1 MELINSLDENF
12 KFDDKTIR
20 VVGSYNE
27 PWFVAKDICYVLG
40 LSNISDSV
48 KNIPDK
54 CKQIKNL
61 ISVSSISGIS
71 NQEQGR
77 NMIIINESGLYRL
90 IARSNKPIAQKFQ
103 DVVFDE
109 ILPSLRLK
117 GQYTIQAIVDK
128 NKELE
133 QEKMR
138 FEKENLI
145 LEHKLQKEKQL
156 LQEKNTDLLANTVEL
171 YALSRT
177 HDKILRQRKRTAYD
191 IGNVVYI
198 ISNEA
203 FNSHYGNLYYKIG
216 KATQGSNENRS
227 AFRSRLSNYNTGTP
241 KNYTVHYIC
250 YVEENDVVEK
260 MIKLRFRKN
269 LDESNKEEWL
279 LNTSLETIITF
290 IREQC
295 RNMDLSFEEKIIGD
309 IENIQETKEE
319 STDEETNEDE
329 TKDEPK
335 SVVEVVKKECL
346 SQRLYNNFHKPTK
359 QVRDIGNIVYIIS
372 NDSFGDYYKIDKAT
386 QNENENIADFTYRLS
401 KYNTSAP
408 KDYNVHYIC
417 YVEQNDLI
425 MKLLKIN
432 FKEEWISNISLS
444 KIISCVRELCE
455 TMNFTFE
462 EKIFDKMKIEKEQK
476 LEKENEI
483 KNTVK
488 ENYDVEETINE
499 IDIPV
504 NLDIVEQYSNDLPK
518 LQGFCRKLGIS
529 QKGIC
534 SDLYDRIT
542 HFIKTGEEKPYKTLE
557 ELRKICKD
565 YELIHTGNIDV
576 LEDRITYYLETGNKV
591 RYVNIEEEKDVV
603 TEPDVVADVSFEK
616 DYITQNIDN
625 FTSEKLMCI
634 CNLYKLGSNGSND
647 IMKQKIRNFFDKGIK
662 ESDRRKDVYQYDK
675 NGIFIKHYNSITEA
689 KNEINI
695 CGNVIANALNKNRM
709 VNDFI
714 FRNIHVDFSKNDLKE
729 ITKNSTKFKK
739 QLSSEDHEEIKKMFN
754 DGETKQKLMDLYSIS
769 RTQINR
775 IISKKE
781 IKN

>member
-1 MELINSLDENF
+1 MTTLINSLDETISFNEN
-12 KFDDKTIR
+12 TIR
-20 VVGSYNE
+20 IIGTYEQPLFIASDVC
-27 PWFVAKDICYVLG
+27 KILG
-40 LSNISDSV
+40 LCNITDTLRNLPDKWKKIESV
-48 KNIPDK
+48 KVDK
-54 CKQIKNL
+54 ESMTSEKDRSYIRRYH
-61 ISVSSISGIS
+61 
-71 NQEQGR
+71 QEM
-77 NMIIINESGLYRL
+77 NCVTEAGLYR
-90 IARSNKPIAQKFQ
+90 IIMRSNKPIAQKFQ
-103 DVVFDE
+103 EVVCED

-128 NKELE
+128 NKEL
-133 QEKMR
+133 
-138 FEKENLI
+138 EKENLI

-216 KATQGSNENRS
+216 KSTQGSNENRS
-227 AFRSRLSNYNTGTP
+227 AFTSRLSNYNTGTP
-241 KNYTVHYIC
+241 KSYTVHYIC

-260 MIKLRFRKN
+260 IIKLRFRKN

-290 IREQC
+290 VREQC

-309 IENIQETKEE
+309 IENIQEIKEE
-319 STDEETNEDE
+319 TTTDEEEITTTDEETKE
-329 TKDEPK
+329 EPK
-335 SVVEVVKKECL
+335 SETKVVKKECL

-372 NDSFGDYYKIDKAT
+372 NDDYYKIDKAT
-386 QNENENIADFTYRLS
+386 QNENENIAEFTYRLS
-401 KYNTSAP
+401 KYNKS
-408 KDYNVHYIC
+408 VHYIC

-425 MKLLKIN
+425 MKLMKIN
-432 FKEEWISNISLS
+432 FKEEWISNMSLS
-444 KIISCVRELCE
+444 KIISCIRELCE
-455 TMNFTFE
+455 TMNFSFE
-462 EKIFDKMKIEKEQK
+462 EKVFDKMKLQKEQK
-476 LEKENEI
+476 LEKKNET
-483 KNTVK
+483 KN
-488 ENYDVEETINE
+488 EETKTETNE
-499 IDIPV
+499 EIEKKEKAETNEEIH
-504 NLDIVEQYSNDLPK
+504 LDIVEQYSNDLPK

-534 SDLYDRIT
+534 SDLYDRII

-557 ELRKICKD
+557 ELRKICKE
-565 YELIHTGNIDV
+565 YELIHTGNKDV
-576 LEDRITYYLETGNKV
+576 LEDRIKYYLETGNKV
-591 RYVNIEEEKDVV
+591 RYVNIDEDIAVV
-603 TEPDVVADVSFEK
+603 EPDVVVDVSFEK
-616 DYITQNIDN
+616 DYIMKNIDN

-647 IMKQKIRNFFDKGIK
+647 IMKQRIRNFFDKGIK

-695 CGNVIANALNKNRM
+695 CGNVIANALNKNCM

-729 ITKNSTKFKK
+729 ISKNSTKFKK
-739 QLSSEDHEEIKKMFN
+739 QLTTEDHDKIKKLFN
-754 DGETKQKLMDLYSIS
+754 DGEMKQNLMDLYSIS
-769 RTQINR
+769 KTQLNR
-775 IISKKE
+775 IIKKE
-781 IKN
+781 N

>member
-1 MELINSLDENF
+1 MELIKEIDETIA
-12 KFDDKTIR
+12 FDEKNIR
-20 VVGSYNE
+20 VVGTYTE
-27 PWFVAKDICYVLG
+27 PWFVAKDICQILEIKDVSMALNKIDEKYKGTKVIGTLG
-40 LSNISDSV
+40 G
-48 KNIPDK
+48 
-54 CKQIKNL
+54 KQDMRI
-61 ISVSSISGIS
+61 V
-71 NQEQGR
+71 
-77 NMIIINESGLYRL
+77 NESGLYRL
-90 IARSNKPIAQKFQ
+90 IMRSNKHIAQKFQ

-216 KATQGSNENRS
+216 KSTQGSNENRS
-227 AFRSRLSNYNTGTP
+227 AFTSRLSNYNTGTP
-241 KNYTVHYIC
+241 KSYTVHYIC

-290 IREQC
+290 VRQEC
-295 RNMDLSFEEKIIGD
+295 RNMDLSFEEKIIGE
-309 IENIQETKEE
+309 IENIQETT
-319 STDEETNEDE
+319 TDEENDEELTITVDE
-329 TKDEPK
+329 TKEPI
-335 SVVEVVKKECL
+335 VKKECL
-346 SQRLYNNFHKPTK
+346 SHRLYNNFHKPTK
-359 QVRDIGNIVYIIS
+359 QVRDIVYIIS
-372 NDSFGDYYKIDKAT
+372 NDSFGDYYKIDKAI
-386 QNENENIADFTYRLS
+386 QDENENIAEFTNRLS
-401 KYNTSAP
+401 KYNKS
-408 KDYNVHYIC
+408 VHYIC

-425 MKLLKIN
+425 MKLMKIN
-432 FKEEWISNISLS
+432 FKEEWISNMSLS
-444 KIISCVRELCE
+444 KIISCIRELCE

-483 KNTVK
+483 ITENKNNEENK
-488 ENYDVEETINE
+488 EEIINE
-499 IDIPV
+499 VRI
-504 NLDIVEQYSNDLPK
+504 DIVEQYSIDLPK

-534 SDLYDRIT
+534 SDLYERII
-542 HFIKTGEEKPYKTLE
+542 HFIKTGEEKQYKSLE

-565 YELIHTGNIDV
+565 YELIHTGNKDV
-576 LEDRITYYLETGNKV
+576 LEERIKYYLETRNKV
-591 RYVNIEEEKDVV
+591 RYVNIEEITNEKVNDEVV
-603 TEPDVVADVSFEK
+603 CQDIPFEK
-616 DYITQNIDN
+616 DYIINKIDK
-625 FTSEKLMCI
+625 FTSEKLSCI
-634 CNLYKLGSNGSND
+634 CNLYKLGSKGSND
-647 IMKQKIRNFFDKGIK
+647 ILKQRIRNFIGKGIK
-662 ESDRRKDVYQYDK
+662 DSDRRKDVYQYDK

-689 KNEINI
+689 KSETNI
-695 CGNVIANALNKNRM
+695 CGNVIANALNNNCM
-709 VNDFI
+709 VNNFI
-714 FRNIHVDFSKNDLKE
+714 FRNIHVDFYENDLKE
-729 ITKNSTKFKK
+729 INKNSTKFKK
-739 QLSSEDHEEIKKMFN
+739 QLIKNDHEKI
-754 DGETKQKLMDLYSIS
+754 QKLFNEGQSKQNLMTLYSIS
-769 RTQINR
+769 KTQINR
-775 IISKKE
+775 ILKKE
-781 IKN
+781 FLN

>member
-1 MELINSLDENF
+1 MTTLINSLDETFSFNEN
-12 KFDDKTIR
+12 TIR
-20 VVGSYNE
+20 IIGTFDQPLFIAS
-27 PWFVAKDICYVLG
+27 DICKILG
-40 LSNISDSV
+40 LSNVTDTLR
-48 KNIPDK
+48 NLPDK
-54 CKQIKNL
+54 WKQIEN
-61 ISVSSISGIS
+61 ISVAV
-71 NQEQGR
+71 
-77 NMIIINESGLYRL
+77 NESMTSEKDRAYIRRQQQEMNCVTEAGLYR
-90 IARSNKPIAQKFQ
+90 IIMRSNKPIAQKFQ
-103 DVVFDE
+103 EVVCED
-109 ILPSLRLK
+109 ILPSLRKK
-117 GQYTIQAIVDK
+117 GEYKIQAIVDK
-128 NKELE
+128 NKEL
-133 QEKMR
+133 
-138 FEKENLI
+138 EKENLI

-216 KATQGSNENRS
+216 KSTQGSNENRS
-227 AFRSRLSNYNTGTP
+227 AFTSRLSNYNTGTP
-241 KNYTVHYIC
+241 KSYTVHYIC
-250 YVEENDVVEK
+250 YVEQNDVVEK

-290 IREQC
+290 VRQEC
-295 RNMDLSFEEKIIGD
+295 RNMDLSFEEKIIGE
-309 IENIQETKEE
+309 IENVQEIKNETSDDETTSGDESKEE
-319 STDEETNEDE
+319 
-329 TKDEPK
+329 P
-335 SVVEVVKKECL
+335 VVKKECL
-346 SQRLYNNFHKPTK
+346 SHRLYNNFHKPTK

-386 QNENENIADFTYRLS
+386 QDENENIAEFTYRLS
-401 KYNTSAP
+401 KYNKS
-408 KDYNVHYIC
+408 VHYIC

-425 MKLLKIN
+425 MKLMKIN
-432 FKEEWISNISLS
+432 FKEEWISNMNLS
-444 KIISCVRELCE
+444 KIISCIKELCE
-455 TMNFTFE
+455 TMNFSFE
-462 EKIFDKMKIEKEQK
+462 EKIFNKMKIEKEQK

-488 ENYDVEETINE
+488 ENYDVEEIKETINE

-534 SDLYDRIT
+534 SDLYERII

-557 ELRKICKD
+557 ELRKICRD
-565 YELIHTGNIDV
+565 YELIHTGNKDV
-576 LEDRITYYLETGNKV
+576 LEERIKYYLETGNKV
-591 RYVNIEEEKDVV
+591 RYVNTEEQKEIVTESDVV
-603 TEPDVVADVSFEK
+603 PDDVSFEK
-616 DYITQNIDN
+616 DYIMKNIDN
-625 FTSEKLMCI
+625 FTSEKLTCI
-634 CNLYKLGSNGSND
+634 CNLYKLGSKGSND
-647 IMKQKIRNFFDKGIK
+647 ILTQRIRNFFGKGIK
-662 ESDRRKDVYQYDK
+662 ESDRCKDVYQYDK

-695 CGNVIANALNKNRM
+695 CGNVIANALNKNCM
-709 VNDFI
+709 VNNFI

-729 ITKNSTKFKK
+729 INKTVMKFKK
-739 QLSSEDHEEIKKMFN
+739 QLIRNDHDKIKKLFN
-754 DGETKQKLMDLYSIS
+754 DGETKQNLMDLYSIS
-769 RTQINR
+769 RTQLNR
-775 IISKKE
+775 IIKKE

>member
-1 MELINSLDENF
+1 MELIKEIDETF
-12 KFDDKTIR
+12 TFDEKNIR
-20 VVGSYNE
+20 VIGTYTE
-27 PWFVAKDICYVLG
+27 PWFVAKDICQILEIKDVSMALNKIDEKYKGTKVIGTLG
-40 LSNISDSV
+40 G
-48 KNIPDK
+48 
-54 CKQIKNL
+54 KQDMRI
-61 ISVSSISGIS
+61 V
-71 NQEQGR
+71 
-77 NMIIINESGLYRL
+77 NESGLYRL
-90 IARSNKPIAQKFQ
+90 IMRSNKPIAQKFQ
-103 DVVFDE
+103 DTIFDE

-117 GQYTIQAIVDK
+117 GQYTIKSIVDK

-156 LQEKNTDLLANTVEL
+156 LQEKNKDLLANTVEL

-227 AFRSRLSNYNTGTP
+227 AFTGRLSSYNTGTP

-250 YVEENDVVEK
+250 YVEQNDIVEK

-269 LDESNKEEWL
+269 LDVSNKEEWL

-290 IREQC
+290 VRQEC
-295 RNMDLSFEEKIIGD
+295 RNMDLSFEEKIIGE
-309 IENIQETKEE
+309 IENIQEIKN
-319 STDEETNEDE
+319 ETSDEDE
-329 TKDEPK
+329 TKSDDETNEEDDTK
-335 SVVEVVKKECL
+335 EVVKKECL

-359 QVRDIGNIVYIIS
+359 QVSDIGNIVYIIS
-372 NDSFGDYYKIDKAT
+372 NDSFGDYYKIDNAT
-386 QNENENIADFTYRLS
+386 QNENENIAEFTYRLS
-401 KYNTSAP
+401 KYNKSAP

-417 YVEQNDLI
+417 YVEQNELI

-432 FKEEWISNISLS
+432 FKEEWISNMSLS
-444 KIISCVRELCE
+444 KIISCIRELCE
-455 TMNFTFE
+455 TMNFSFE
-462 EKIFDKMKIEKEQK
+462 EKVFDKMKLQKEQK
-476 LEKENEI
+476 LEKKNET
-483 KNTVK
+483 KN
-488 ENYDVEETINE
+488 EETKTETNE
-499 IDIPV
+499 EKEKEKEKVETNEEIH
-504 NLDIVEQYSNDLPK
+504 LDIVEQYSTDLSK

-534 SDLYDRIT
+534 SDLYDRII
-542 HFIKTGEEKPYKTLE
+542 HFIKTGEEKPYRTLE
-557 ELRKICKD
+557 ELRKICKEYD
-565 YELIHTGNIDV
+565 LIYTGNKDV
-576 LEDRITYYLETGNKV
+576 LEDRIKYYLETGNKV
-591 RYVNIEEEKDVV
+591 RYVNTEEEKDEVV
-603 TEPDVVADVSFEK
+603 EEPDVVPDVSFEK
-616 DYITQNIDN
+616 DYIMKNIDN
-625 FTSEKLMCI
+625 FTSEKLTCI
-634 CNLYKLGSNGSND
+634 CNLYKLGSKGSND
-647 IMKQKIRNFFDKGIK
+647 ILTQRIRNFFGKGIK

-695 CGNVIANALNKNRM
+695 CGNVIANALNKNCM

-714 FRNIHVDFSKNDLKE
+714 FRNIQVDFSKNDLKE
-729 ITKNSTKFKK
+729 INKNVMKFKK
-739 QLSSEDHEEIKKMFN
+739 QLTTEDHDKIKKLFN
-754 DGETKQKLMDLYSIS
+754 DGETKQKLMELYSIS

-781 IKN
+781 N

>member
-1 MELINSLDENF
+1 MELIKEIDETIA
-12 KFDDKTIR
+12 FDEKNIR
-20 VVGSYNE
+20 VVGTYTE
-27 PWFVAKDICYVLG
+27 PWFVAKDICQILEIKDVSMALNKIDEKYKGTKVIGTLG
-40 LSNISDSV
+40 G
-48 KNIPDK
+48 
-54 CKQIKNL
+54 KQDMRI
-61 ISVSSISGIS
+61 V
-71 NQEQGR
+71 
-77 NMIIINESGLYRL
+77 NESGLYRL
-90 IARSNKPIAQKFQ
+90 IMRSNKHIAQKFQ

-227 AFRSRLSNYNTGTP
+227 AFTSRLSNYNTGTP
-241 KNYTVHYIC
+241 KSYTVHYIC

-290 IREQC
+290 VREQC
-295 RNMDLSFEEKIIGD
+295 RNIDLSFEEKIIGE
-309 IENIQETKEE
+309 IENVQEIKN
-319 STDEETNEDE
+319 ETSEEDE
-329 TKDEPK
+329 TTTGEEKEPI
-335 SVVEVVKKECL
+335 VKKECL
-346 SQRLYNNFHKPTK
+346 SQRLYNNFHKQTK

-401 KYNTSAP
+401 KYNKSAP

-432 FKEEWISNISLS
+432 FKEEWISNMSLS
-444 KIISCVRELCE
+444 KIISCIRELCE
-455 TMNFTFE
+455 TMNFSFE
-462 EKIFDKMKIEKEQK
+462 EKVFDKMKLQKEQK
-476 LEKENEI
+476 MEI
-483 KNTVK
+483 KK
-488 ENYDVEETINE
+488 ETNEE
-499 IDIPV
+499 IDIDDEEKKETNEEIV
-504 NLDIVEQYSNDLPK
+504 NEVRIDIVDQYSTDLSK
-518 LQGFCRKLGIS
+518 LQGF
-529 QKGIC
+529 
-534 SDLYDRIT
+534 IT
-542 HFIKTGEEKPYKTLE
+542 VEFKFIK
-557 ELRKICKD
+557 I
-565 YELIHTGNIDV
+565 
-576 LEDRITYYLETGNKV
+576 
-591 RYVNIEEEKDVV
+591 
-603 TEPDVVADVSFEK
+603 
-616 DYITQNIDN
+616 
-625 FTSEKLMCI
+625 
-634 CNLYKLGSNGSND
+634 
-647 IMKQKIRNFFDKGIK
+647 
-662 ESDRRKDVYQYDK
+662 
-675 NGIFIKHYNSITEA
+675 
-689 KNEINI
+689 
-695 CGNVIANALNKNRM
+695 
-709 VNDFI
+709 
-714 FRNIHVDFSKNDLKE
+714 
-729 ITKNSTKFKK
+729 
-739 QLSSEDHEEIKKMFN
+739 
-754 DGETKQKLMDLYSIS
+754 
-769 RTQINR
+769 
-775 IISKKE
+775 
-781 IKN
+781 

>member
-1 MELINSLDENF
+1 MELINSLDETF

-27 PWFVAKDICYVLG
+27 PWFVAKDISDILG
-40 LSNISDSV
+40 LTNISESV

-61 ISVSSISGIS
+61 VSVSLISGFS

-103 DVVFDE
+103 DEVFDK

-117 GQYTIQAIVDK
+117 GQYTIQSIVDK

-133 QEKMR
+133 EEKMR

-145 LEHKLQKEKQL
+145 LEHKLQQEKQL
-156 LQEKNTDLLANTVEL
+156 LQEKNKDLLANTVDL
-171 YALSRT
+171 YSLSRT
-177 HDKILRQRKRTAYD
+177 HDKILRKRKRTAYD

-227 AFRSRLSNYNTGTP
+227 AFTDRLSNYNTGTP

-250 YVEENDVVEK
+250 YVEQNDVVEK
-260 MIKLRFRKN
+260 MIKIRFRKN

-290 IREQC
+290 VREQC
-295 RNMDLSFEEKIIGD
+295 NNMDLSFEEKIIGE
-309 IENIQETKEE
+309 IENIQEIKEE
-319 STDEETNEDE
+319 PTDEETNEDE
-329 TKDEPK
+329 TKGELK
-335 SVVEVVKKECL
+335 SNDDVVKKECL
-346 SQRLYNNFHKPTK
+346 SHRLYNNFHQPKKT
-359 QVRDIGNIVYIIS
+359 VRAIGNIVYIIS
-372 NDSFGDYYKIDKAT
+372 NDSFGDYYKIDKET
-386 QNENENIADFTYRLS
+386 QNENENIAEFTYRLS
-401 KYNTSAP
+401 KYNKSAP

-417 YVEQNDLI
+417 YVEQNELI

-444 KIISCVRELCE
+444 KIISCIRELCE
-455 TMNFTFE
+455 TMNFSFE
-462 EKIFDKMKIEKEQK
+462 EKVFDKMKLQKEQKIEKEIQ
-476 LEKENEI
+476 LENKVELENKNEFEMKETNE
-483 KNTVK
+483 
-488 ENYDVEETINE
+488 E
-499 IDIPV
+499 IH
-504 NLDIVEQYSNDLPK
+504 LDIVEQYSTDLSK

-534 SDLYDRIT
+534 SDLYDRII
-542 HFIKTGEEKPYKTLE
+542 HFIKTGEEKPYRTLE
-557 ELRKICKD
+557 ELRKICKEYD
-565 YELIHTGNIDV
+565 LIYTGNKDV
-576 LEDRITYYLETGNKV
+576 LEDRIKYYLETGNKV
-591 RYVNIEEEKDVV
+591 RYVKNIEEEKEIVV
-603 TEPDVVADVSFEK
+603 EESDIVPVVSFEK
-616 DYITQNIDN
+616 DYIMQNIDN
-625 FTSEKLMCI
+625 FTSEKLTCI
-634 CNLYKLGSNGSND
+634 CNLYKLNSNGSND

-689 KNEINI
+689 KNQINI
-695 CGNVIANALNKNRM
+695 CGNVIANALNKNCM

-729 ITKNSTKFKK
+729 ISKNSTKFKK
-739 QLSSEDHEEIKKMFN
+739 QLTTEDHDKIKKMFN
-754 DGETKQKLMDLYSIS
+754 DGETKQNLMDLYSIS

-775 IISKKE
+775 IIRK
-781 IKN
+781 

>member
-1 MELINSLDENF
+1 MELIKEIYETVAFNEKN
-12 KFDDKTIR
+12 IR
-20 VVGSYNE
+20 VVGTYTE
-27 PWFVAKDICYVLG
+27 PWFVAKDICQILEIKDVSMALNKIDEKYKGTKVIGTLG
-40 LSNISDSV
+40 
-48 KNIPDK
+48 
-54 CKQIKNL
+54 
-61 ISVSSISGIS
+61 G
-71 NQEQGR
+71 NQDMR
-77 NMIIINESGLYRL
+77 IVNESGLYRL
-90 IARSNKPIAQKFQ
+90 IMRSNKPIAQKFQ

-117 GQYTIQAIVDK
+117 GQYTIQAIIDK

-177 HDKILRQRKRTAYD
+177 HNKILRQRKRTAYD

-227 AFRSRLSNYNTGTP
+227 AFTSRLSNYNTGTP
-241 KNYTVHYIC
+241 KSYTVHYIC

-269 LDESNKEEWL
+269 LDESNKEEWI

-290 IREQC
+290 VRQEC

-309 IENIQETKEE
+309 IENIQEIKEE
-319 STDEETNEDE
+319 TTTDEETNE
-329 TKDEPK
+329 DEPK

-483 KNTVK
+483 KKTVK
-488 ENYDVEETINE
+488 ENYDVEETKETINE
-499 IDIPV
+499 IDISV
-504 NLDIVEQYSNDLPK
+504 KLDIVEQYSNDLPK

-534 SDLYDRIT
+534 SDLYERII

-565 YELIHTGNIDV
+565 YELIHTGNKDV
-576 LEDRITYYLETGNKV
+576 LEERIKYYLETGNKV
-591 RYVNIEEEKDVV
+591 RYVNIEEEIAVV
-603 TEPDVVADVSFEK
+603 EPDVVADVSFEK

-625 FTSEKLMCI
+625 FTSEKLTCI

-695 CGNVIANALNKNRM
+695 CGNVIANALNKNCM
-709 VNDFI
+709 VNNFI
-714 FRNIHVDFSKNDLKE
+714 FRNMHVDFSKNDLKE
-729 ITKNSTKFKK
+729 ISKNSTKFKK
-739 QLSSEDHEEIKKMFN
+739 QLSSEDHEEIKKMFDN
-754 DGETKQKLMDLYSIS
+754 GETKQNLMDLYSIS
-769 RTQINR
+769 RTQLNR
-775 IISKKE
+775 IIRKE